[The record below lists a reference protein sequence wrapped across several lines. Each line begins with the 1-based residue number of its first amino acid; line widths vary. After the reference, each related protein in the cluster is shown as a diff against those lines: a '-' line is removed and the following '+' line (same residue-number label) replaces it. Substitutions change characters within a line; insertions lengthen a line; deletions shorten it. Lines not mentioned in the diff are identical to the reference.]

1 MLFHVTSP
9 AAYWLP
15 PLASS
20 FQTITTAIQRAKPIT
35 GPRWIVA
42 TTVSV
47 LALVLV
53 GCGGAQGT
61 AAPQP
66 TQLAATTETPTPIKA
81 TSPPSSTPTP
91 SKVKATETPVQV
103 QAPTHTAPPPST
115 RPPRGR
121 GDTEAASARLGIS
134 IEALRRALGPPPADI
149 PAAARKLGISED
161 DLRQALFSTSD
172 SPPPTASP
180 VPSSAARP
188 TPEPVPAATPTP
200 EPVPAESKVV
210 TERYLMAFHAC
221 DESTVDCNNPSNHQA
236 YVAQSDDGA
245 SWSILAG
252 WEAYPGSV
260 PDVIRRGNTLYIY
273 AGPNLT
279 RYDLSTDTLEPHKTG
294 PNPFDPAK
302 QVRIQG
308 LSHEVY
314 DYSAT
319 IDGQDR
325 LVLFFHYLV
334 PEAPAGEQ
342 PGYCPPDE
350 APCAQHFISAT
361 EVAGSDGKVFTL
373 DEGDRLVVTVGNG
386 GQEQSASDQDVFFNG
401 EEWVMYISQG
411 QSTSAWTSPELR
423 GSYSKVGVISDN
435 QGGVPAG
442 HYDSKTGQYWTYT
455 FMKIGGM
462 GVIRRAA
469 HSRLSQPVPAGEWS
483 EVITPQITGLSLSHN
498 FESPGFAVNE

>member
-1 MLFHVTSP
+1 MGWH
-9 AAYWLP
+9 
-15 PLASS
+15 
-20 FQTITTAIQRAKPIT
+20 
-35 GPRWIVA
+35 WIVA
-42 TTVSV
+42 TTVSF

-61 AAPQP
+61 AAPQA
-66 TQLAATTETPTPIKA
+66 TQRAATTTETLPPVPTGLSLPTRPSTPIKA
-81 TSPPSSTPTP
+81 TSPPSPTPTQ
-91 SKVKATETPVQV
+91 SQVRATEVPVQV
-103 QAPTHTAPPPST
+103 QAPTHTAPTPSA
-115 RPPRGR
+115 RPPRGL
-121 GDTEAASARLGIS
+121 GNTEAASARLGIS

-149 PAAARKLGISED
+149 PAAARKLDISED
-161 DLRQALFSTSD
+161 DLRQALFSTNE
-172 SPPPTASP
+172 SPPPTSSP
-180 VPSSAARP
+180 VPSSAVTATP
-188 TPEPVPAATPTP
+188 TPTPAATPTP

-273 AGPNLT
+273 AGPNVT

-302 QVRIQG
+302 EVRIQG
-308 LSHEVY
+308 LSHGVY

-334 PEAPAGEQ
+334 PKAPAGKQ

-411 QSTSAWTSPELR
+411 QNTSAWTAPELR

-442 HYDSKTGQYWTYT
+442 HFDSKTGQYWTYT

-469 HSRLSQPVPAGEWS
+469 HSQLSQPIPAGEWS
-483 EVITPQITGLSLSHN
+483 EVITPQFTGLSPSHH
-498 FESPGFAVNE
+498 FEAPGFAVNE

>member
-1 MLFHVTSP
+1 MG
-9 AAYWLP
+9 
-15 PLASS
+15 
-20 FQTITTAIQRAKPIT
+20 Q
-35 GPRWIVA
+35 RWIVA
-42 TTVSV
+42 IAVSV
-47 LALVLV
+47 LALVLI

-61 AAPQP
+61 AVPQS
-66 TQLAATTETPTPIKA
+66 TQRVATTETPPPVSAGLPLLTRPPTSIIA
-81 TSPPSSTPTP
+81 TSSPSPTPTQ
-91 SKVKATETPVQV
+91 SKARVTEVPVQV
-103 QAPTHTAPPPST
+103 RASTHTAPTQPT

-121 GDTEAASARLGIS
+121 GDIDAASARLGIS
-134 IEALRRALGPPPADI
+134 IMALRRALGPPPADI
-149 PAAARKLGISED
+149 PAAASKLGISED
-161 DLRQALFSTSD
+161 DLRQALFSASD
-172 SPPPTASP
+172 SLPPIASLVPPSAITATP
-180 VPSSAARP
+180 AAAP
-188 TPEPVPAATPTP
+188 TPEAVPP
-200 EPVPAESKVV
+200 ESKVV

-221 DESTVDCNNPSNHQA
+221 DKSTVDCNNPSNHQT

-273 AGPNLT
+273 AGPNVA

-294 PNPFDPAK
+294 TNPFDPAK
-302 QVRIQG
+302 EVRIQG

-334 PEAPAGEQ
+334 PNAPAGNQ
-342 PGYCPPDE
+342 TGYCPPDE

-373 DEGDRLVVTVGNG
+373 DEGERLVVTVGNG
-386 GQEQSASDQDVFFNG
+386 GEEQSASDQDVFFNG
-401 EEWVMYISQG
+401 EEWVMYISHG

-423 GSYSKVGVISDN
+423 GTYFKVGVISDN

-442 HYDSKTGQYWTYT
+442 HFDSETGQYWTYT

-462 GVIRRAA
+462 AVIRRAP
-469 HSRLSQPVPAGEWS
+469 HSQLSQPVPAGEWS
-483 EVITPQITGLSLSHN
+483 EVVTPQITGLSPSYH

>member
-1 MLFHVTSP
+1 MLFHVTNP

-20 FQTITTAIQRAKPIT
+20 FQTITTAIQRAKPIM
-35 GPRWIVA
+35 GRRWIVA

-66 TQLAATTETPTPIKA
+66 TQQAATTETPTPIKA

-91 SKVKATETPVQV
+91 SKVRATEVPVQI
-103 QAPTHTAPPPST
+103 QAPTHTAPTSST

-180 VPSSAARP
+180 VPLS
-188 TPEPVPAATPTP
+188 AATPTP

-279 RYDLSTDTLEPHKTG
+279 RYDLSADTLEPHKTG

-411 QSTSAWTSPELR
+411 QSTSAWTSDELR

-442 HYDSKTGQYWTYT
+442 HFDSKTGQYWTYT